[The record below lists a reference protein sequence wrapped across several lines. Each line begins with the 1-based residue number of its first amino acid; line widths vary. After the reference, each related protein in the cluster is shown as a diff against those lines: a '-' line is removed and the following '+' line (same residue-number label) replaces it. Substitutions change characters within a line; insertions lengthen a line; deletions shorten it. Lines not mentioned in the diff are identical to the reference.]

1 MANAAVTKKLLP
13 SGVVLVTLDL
23 PDSKMNLLG
32 ESVMR
37 ELNDVLDQVA
47 GDSSVK
53 GLIIVSGKEDNFVAG
68 ANVNEIMAL
77 QDQPSIKAY
86 EAAKLGKGI
95 LAKIEALPFNTV
107 AAINGL
113 CLGGGTELSLACK
126 FRIATDSKKTKIG
139 LPEIKLG
146 FLPGW
151 GGCIRLPRLI
161 GIQEALKLITAG
173 LDYEASKAYRL
184 GIVDELVAPAE
195 LIARAEQVALT
206 GDVKRAKR
214 SKSFKDAALED
225 NSLGRK
231 ILASQALPLVKSQ
244 SRGFLAPY
252 EAAKVILGSY
262 NQTLDEAYEAESQAF
277 GRLAVTTVS
286 KNLVG
291 VWRAQTE
298 SKRMPEGFAP
308 SFKVR
313 KVGVLGA
320 GVMGAGIAQ
329 AAAYAGYDVVLK
341 DIKPE
346 FVEKGMATIKA
357 LFDGLVEKRKMTRQ
371 EADAKLAV
379 IKGTTDYADLA
390 DCDLVVEAVVE
401 IMKVKQDTLA
411 DLEKV
416 ITKPFIFATNTS
428 SLSVTTM
435 GEKARNPE
443 RVVGLHFFNPVHKMP
458 LVEVVKTASTSEE
471 TAGLAQG
478 FAMRLGKTVVTTAD
492 APGFVV
498 NRILAPYL
506 RESILLMQEG
516 VPLEDIEK
524 AMKEFG
530 LPMGPLELLDEVG
543 LDIAEKVIHV
553 LNEAL
558 GERMSAPS
566 IMTSIE
572 ALKIVGRKGGKG
584 IYLYDAPGGKRQSYI
599 EKKGKGLRKKKTKKY
614 VFNPDVVA
622 AIKAPGNPKSAGEIR
637 DRLVL
642 AMVNEAAR
650 VLEEGIVTDPSQ
662 IDLAML
668 FGTGFPP
675 FTGGVL
681 RYADQIGTRVA
692 ADKLGFLA
700 QVSGANY
707 APAAILS
714 EKASKGEKFYQ
725 D

>member
-13 SGVVLVTLDL
+13 TGVALVTLDL

-32 ESVMR
+32 EMVMR

-53 GLIIVSGKEDNFVAG
+53 GLIIVSGKDDNFVAG

-86 EAAKLGKGI
+86 EASKLGKGI
-95 LAKIEALPFNTV
+95 LAKLEALPFNTV

-151 GGCIRLPRLI
+151 GGCVRLPRLI

-173 LDYEASKAYRL
+173 LDYDAAKAYRL
-184 GIVDELVAPAE
+184 GIVDEVVPAAE

-206 GDVKRAKR
+206 GQVKRSQH
-214 SKSFKDAALED
+214 SKSLKDRALED
-225 NSLGRK
+225 TSLGRK
-231 ILASQALPLVKSQ
+231 LLTSQALAMVKSQ

-252 EAAKVILGSY
+252 EAAKVILNSY
-262 NQTLDEAYEAESQAF
+262 NQTLAEAHEAESQAF
-277 GRLAVTTVS
+277 GRLAVTTIS

-291 VWRAQTE
+291 IWRAQTE

-308 SFKVR
+308 SIKVK

-329 AAAYAGYDVVLK
+329 AAAFSGYNVVLK

-357 LFDGLVEKRKMTRQ
+357 LFDGLVEKRKMTRE
-371 EADAKLAV
+371 EADAKFAAV
-379 IKGTTDYADLA
+379 KGTTDYADLA
-390 DCDLVVEAVVE
+390 DCDLVVEAFVE

-411 DLEKV
+411 ALENV
-416 ITKPFIFATNTS
+416 IAKPFIFATNTS

-435 GEKARNPE
+435 GEKARHPE
-443 RVVGLHFFNPVHKMP
+443 HVVGLHFFNPVHKMP
-458 LVEVVKTASTSEE
+458 LVEVVKTVSTSEE
-471 TAGLAQG
+471 TAALARA

-558 GERMSAPS
+558 GERMSAPA
-566 IMTSIE
+566 IMTAIE

-584 IYLYDAPGGKRQSYI
+584 IYVYDAPGGKRQSYI
-599 EKKGKGLRKKKTKKY
+599 EKKGKFLRKKKTKKY

-622 AIKAPGNPKSAGEIR
+622 AIKAPRHPKTAGEIR

-707 APAAILS
+707 APAAILLD
-714 EKASKGEKFYQ
+714 KASKGEKFYQ
-725 D
+725 N